1 MPIRPLSTL
10 LINQIAAGEV
20 VERPA
25 NVAKELIENAIDA
38 GATRIE
44 VLVNG
49 GGRERLRVIDNG
61 SGIPVDE
68 LALAVSPHATSK
80 IDALEDLDA
89 IATMGFR
96 GEALASIGAVSRM
109 ILTSCTPGSSEGGRI
124 TVEGD
129 RVDGPEPAG
138 CPPGTT
144 VDVHQLFARTPARRK
159 FLKADGAET
168 RRVRE
173 LMLRLALSHP
183 SIAFAL
189 VSGDRTLLDLPATT
203 EPRQR
208 VLDVLG
214 GELDD
219 QLIEV
224 DASDAEASIGIWGL
238 VGRPAVARPTT
249 RHLHLFL
256 NGRPI
261 VDRSLSHAVREA
273 YRGLIDPGRT
283 PTAVLFLELD
293 PARVDVN
300 VHPTKTEVRLRDDR
314 LVYSRLHRAITEALA
329 GHDLTASARFP
340 SAEATGP
347 ATVSTRR
354 EFGARHES
362 TQPMMPRLDG
372 QRGFD
377 VDEARAM
384 MESPEAPAP
393 SLLASTPATPV
404 IQVHG
409 SYIVAE
415 DDEGVVIIDQHAL
428 HERIMFGTL
437 LDRVLQGTLDSQ
449 RLLAPAIVE
458 TDTEQLDGL
467 DRIGPLL
474 ARLGIE
480 AEVMG
485 PTSIGIHAIPVL
497 LLERNVDIVEFMA
510 ELLAKAG
517 SGSLPPDEE
526 AALQEVLDMM
536 SCRAAVKAGE
546 QLNELEMAELLRQR
560 DLVERSSRCPHGRP
574 TTLRLSLE
582 DLEKQ
587 FGRR

>member
-25 NVAKELIENAIDA
+25 NVAKELVENAIDA

-44 VLVNG
+44 VLVEG
-49 GGRERLRVIDNG
+49 GGRERLRVVDNG
-61 SGIPVDE
+61 GGIPFDE
-68 LALAVSPHATSK
+68 LPLAVAPHATSK
-80 IDALEDLDA
+80 IGSLDDLDA

-109 ILTSCTPGSSEGGRI
+109 ILTSRAAGANEGGRI

-129 RVDGPEPAG
+129 SVTGPEPAG

-144 VDVHQLFARTPARRK
+144 VDVRQLFARTPARRK

-168 RRVRE
+168 RRIRE
-173 LMLRLALSHP
+173 LLLRLALSHP
-183 SIAFAL
+183 TISFVL
-189 VSGDRTLLDLPATT
+189 VSGDRTLLELTATA

-214 GELDD
+214 TELEAE
-219 QLIEV
+219 LVEV
-224 DASDAEASIGIWGL
+224 ESEDSDACIGIWGL
-238 VGRPAVARPTT
+238 VGRPSVARPTT

-261 VDRSLSHAVREA
+261 VDRSLTHAVREA

-314 LVYSRLHRAITEALA
+314 LVYSRLHRAVVEALSDQ
-329 GHDLTASARFP
+329 DLTASASV
-340 SAEATGP
+340 SAAP
-347 ATVSTRR
+347 DASASLHRP
-354 EFGARHES
+354 EFGAGRS
-362 TQPMMPRLDG
+362 VRTGFAVGMAASP
-372 QRGFD
+372 GFD
-377 VDEARAM
+377 AGDARREMSAPV
-384 MESPEAPAP
+384 SPAP
-393 SLLASTPATPV
+393 SLLAATPATPV
-404 IQVHG
+404 MQVHG

-415 DDEGVVIIDQHAL
+415 DDDGVVIIDQHAL
-428 HERIMFGTL
+428 HERIMFSTL
-437 LDRVLQGTLDSQ
+437 LERVLDGDLDSQ
-449 RLLAPAIVE
+449 RLLAPAVVE
-458 TDTEQLDGL
+458 ADAEQLDGL
-467 DRIGPLL
+467 ERIGPLL
-474 ARLGIE
+474 KKLGIE
-480 AEVMG
+480 AEAMG
-485 PTSIGIHAIPVL
+485 PSTVGVHAVPVL
-497 LLERNVDIVEFMA
+497 LLERNVDIVEFTA
-510 ELLAKAG
+510 ELLARAG
-517 SGSLPPDEE
+517 GGSLPPDEE

-546 QLNELEMAELLRQR
+546 PLNAMELAELLRQR
-560 DLVERSSRCPHGRP
+560 ELVERSSRCPHGRP

>member
-25 NVAKELIENAIDA
+25 NVAKELVENAIDA

-44 VLVNG
+44 VLVEG
-49 GGRERLRVIDNG
+49 GGRERLRVVDNG
-61 SGIPVDE
+61 GGIPFDE
-68 LALAVSPHATSK
+68 LPLAVAPHATSK
-80 IDALEDLDA
+80 IGSLDDLDA

-109 ILTSCTPGSSEGGRI
+109 ILTSRAAGANEGGRI

-129 RVDGPEPAG
+129 SVTGPEPAG

-144 VDVHQLFARTPARRK
+144 VDVRQLFARTPARRK

-168 RRVRE
+168 RRIRE
-173 LMLRLALSHP
+173 LLLRLALSHP
-183 SIAFAL
+183 TISFVL
-189 VSGDRTLLDLPATT
+189 VSGDRTLLELTATA

-214 GELDD
+214 TELEAE
-219 QLIEV
+219 LVEV
-224 DASDAEASIGIWGL
+224 ESEDSDACIGIWGL
-238 VGRPAVARPTT
+238 VGRPSVARPTT

-261 VDRSLSHAVREA
+261 VDRSLTHAVREA

-314 LVYSRLHRAITEALA
+314 LVYSRLHRAVVEALSDQ
-329 GHDLTASARFP
+329 DLTASASV
-340 SAEATGP
+340 SAAP
-347 ATVSTRR
+347 DASASPHRP
-354 EFGARHES
+354 EFGAGRS
-362 TQPMMPRLDG
+362 VRTGFAVGMAASP
-372 QRGFD
+372 GFD
-377 VDEARAM
+377 AGDARREMSAPV
-384 MESPEAPAP
+384 SPAP
-393 SLLASTPATPV
+393 SLLAATPATPV
-404 IQVHG
+404 MQVHG

-415 DDEGVVIIDQHAL
+415 DDDGVVIIDQHAL
-428 HERIMFGTL
+428 HERIMFSTL
-437 LDRVLQGTLDSQ
+437 LERVLDGDLDSQ
-449 RLLAPAIVE
+449 RLLAPAVVE
-458 TDTEQLDGL
+458 ADAEQLDGL
-467 DRIGPLL
+467 ERIGPLL
-474 ARLGIE
+474 KKLGIE
-480 AEVMG
+480 AEAMG
-485 PTSIGIHAIPVL
+485 PSTVGVHAVPVL
-497 LLERNVDIVEFMA
+497 LLERNVDIVEFTA
-510 ELLAKAG
+510 ELLARAG
-517 SGSLPPDEE
+517 GGSLPPDEE

-546 QLNELEMAELLRQR
+546 PLNAMELAELLRQR
-560 DLVERSSRCPHGRP
+560 ELVERSSRCPHGRP

>member
-1 MPIRPLSTL
+1 MPIRQLTTL

-25 NVAKELIENAIDA
+25 NVAKELVENSIDA

-44 VLVNG
+44 VLVEG
-49 GGRERLRVIDNG
+49 GGRERLRVVDNG
-61 SGIPVDE
+61 GGIPFEE
-68 LALAVSPHATSK
+68 LPLAVAAHATSK
-80 IDALEDLDA
+80 IGSLDDLDA
-89 IATMGFR
+89 VATMGFR

-109 ILTSCTPGSSEGGRI
+109 ILTSRSAGATEGGRI

-129 RVDGPEPAG
+129 SVSGPEPAG

-168 RRVRE
+168 RRIRE
-173 LMLRLALSHP
+173 LLLRLALSHP
-183 SIAFAL
+183 GISVAL
-189 VSGDRTLLDLPATT
+189 VSGDRTLLDLTATG

-214 GELDD
+214 PELEGE
-219 QLIEV
+219 LIEV
-224 DASDAEASIGIWGL
+224 ESEDADARIGIWGL
-238 VGRPAVARPTT
+238 VGRPSVARPTT

-261 VDRSLSHAVREA
+261 VDRSLAHAVREA

-314 LVYSRLHRAITEALA
+314 LVYSRLHRAVLDALSA
-329 GHDLTASARFP
+329 QDLTASATVTAP
-340 SAEATGP
+340 SSAPSPRHHA
-347 ATVSTRR
+347 
-354 EFGARHES
+354 EFGSGRAVQTGFTS
-362 TQPMMPRLDG
+362 ATDG
-372 QRGFD
+372 SSGFD
-377 VDEARAM
+377 VTEARAAM
-384 MESPEAPAP
+384 DQPVAPAP
-393 SLLASTPATPV
+393 SLLAATPATPV
-404 IQVHG
+404 MQVHG

-415 DDEGVVIIDQHAL
+415 DENGLVIIDQHAL
-428 HERIMFGTL
+428 HERIMFSTL
-437 LDRVLQGTLDSQ
+437 LNRVLDGDLDSQ
-449 RLLAPAIVE
+449 RLLAPAVV
-458 TDTEQLDGL
+458 DADAEQMDGL

-474 ARLGIE
+474 QRLGIE
-480 AEVMG
+480 AEAMG
-485 PTSIGIHAIPVL
+485 PGTVGVHAVPVL
-497 LLERNVDIVEFMA
+497 LLERRVDIVEFTA
-510 ELLAKAG
+510 ELLARAG
-517 SGSLPPDEE
+517 GGSLPPDEE

-546 QLNELEMAELLRQR
+546 SLNAMELAELLRQR
-560 DLVERSSRCPHGRP
+560 DEVERSSRCPHGRP

>member
-109 ILTSCTPGSSEGGRI
+109 ILTSRTPGSTEGGRI

-129 RVDGPEPAG
+129 QVDGPEPAG

-203 EPRQR
+203 EPRRR

-224 DASDAEASIGIWGL
+224 EASDDEASIGIWGL

-340 SAEATGP
+340 STEATGS

-354 EFGARHES
+354 EFGARRES
-362 TQPMMPRLDG
+362 TQPMMPRPDG

-377 VDEARAM
+377 VDEARAA

-458 TDTEQLDGL
+458 TDAEQLDGL

-485 PTSIGIHAIPVL
+485 PTSVGIHSIPVL

-517 SGSLPPDEE
+517 SGALPPDEE

>member
-44 VLVNG
+44 VLVDG
-49 GGRERLRVIDNG
+49 GGRERLRVIDDG
-61 SGIPVDE
+61 CGIPVDE
-68 LALAVSPHATSK
+68 LALAISPHATSK

-109 ILTSCTPGSSEGGRI
+109 ILTSRTHDSNEGGRI

-129 RVDGPEPAG
+129 HVEGPAPAG

-159 FLKADGAET
+159 FLKSDGAET

-173 LMLRLALSHP
+173 LMLRLALSNP

-189 VSGDRTLLDLPATT
+189 VSGDRTLLDLSATT
-203 EPRQR
+203 DPRRR

-224 DASDAEASIGIWGL
+224 DCTDEEASIGIWGL

-261 VDRSLSHAVREA
+261 VDRSLSHAIREA

-283 PTAVLFLELD
+283 PTAVVFLELD
-293 PARVDVN
+293 PGRVDVN

-314 LVYSRLHRAITEALA
+314 LVYSRLRHAIIDALSE
-329 GHDLTASARFP
+329 HDLTAAVHVADPQDRSTP
-340 SAEATGP
+340 P
-347 ATVSTRR
+347 AQR
-354 EFGARHES
+354 EFGARRVAEPPLPLRPS
-362 TQPMMPRLDG
+362 G
-372 QRGFD
+372 SKGFD
-377 VDEARAM
+377 ARSAREAM
-384 MESPEAPAP
+384 DVPEAPAP
-393 SLLASTPATPV
+393 SLLAVTGSIPV
-404 IQVHG
+404 MQVHG

-415 DDEGVVIIDQHAL
+415 DDDGVVIIDQHAL
-428 HERIMFGTL
+428 HERIMFSTL
-437 LDRVLQGTLDSQ
+437 LERVLEGPLDSQ
-449 RLLAPAIVE
+449 RLLAPAMV
-458 TDTEQLDGL
+458 DADSEQLDGL
-467 DRIGPLL
+467 ERIGPLL
-474 ARLGIE
+474 AKLGIE
-480 AEVMG
+480 AEAMG
-485 PTSIGIHAIPVL
+485 PAAVGIHAIPVL
-497 LLERNVDIVEFMA
+497 LLERKVDIVEFMA

-517 SGSLPPDEE
+517 GGSLPPDEE

-546 QLNELEMAELLRQR
+546 QLNESEMAELMRQR

>member
-25 NVAKELIENAIDA
+25 NVAKELVENAIDA

-44 VLVNG
+44 VLVEG
-49 GGRERLRVIDNG
+49 GGRERLRVVDNG
-61 SGIPVDE
+61 GGIPFDE
-68 LALAVSPHATSK
+68 LPLAVAPHATSK
-80 IDALEDLDA
+80 IGSLDDLDA

-109 ILTSCTPGSSEGGRI
+109 ILTSRAAGANEGGRI

-129 RVDGPEPAG
+129 SVTGPEPAG

-168 RRVRE
+168 RRIRE
-173 LMLRLALSHP
+173 LLLRLALSHP
-183 SIAFAL
+183 TISFAL
-189 VSGDRTLLDLPATT
+189 VSGERTLLELTATA

-214 GELDD
+214 TELEAE
-219 QLIEV
+219 LVEV
-224 DASDAEASIGIWGL
+224 ESEDADACIGIWGL
-238 VGRPAVARPTT
+238 VGRPSVARPTT

-261 VDRSLSHAVREA
+261 VDRSLTHAVREA

-314 LVYSRLHRAITEALA
+314 LVYSRLHRAVVEALT
-329 GHDLTASARFP
+329 GQDLTASASVSGAP
-340 SAEATGP
+340 DASASRHRP
-347 ATVSTRR
+347 
-354 EFGARHES
+354 EFGAGRS
-362 TQPMMPRLDG
+362 VQTGFADG
-372 QRGFD
+372 MAATPGFD
-377 VDEARAM
+377 ADDARREMSAPV
-384 MESPEAPAP
+384 SPAP
-393 SLLASTPATPV
+393 SLLAATPATPV
-404 IQVHG
+404 MQVHG

-415 DDEGVVIIDQHAL
+415 DDDGVVIIDKHAL
-428 HERIMFGTL
+428 HERIMFSTL
-437 LDRVLQGTLDSQ
+437 LERVLDGDLDSQ
-449 RLLAPAIVE
+449 RLLAPAVVE
-458 TDTEQLDGL
+458 ADAEQLDGL
-467 DRIGPLL
+467 ERIGPLL
-474 ARLGIE
+474 KKLGIE
-480 AEVMG
+480 AEAMG
-485 PTSIGIHAIPVL
+485 PSTVGVHAVPVL
-497 LLERNVDIVEFMA
+497 LLERNVDIVEFTA
-510 ELLAKAG
+510 ELLARAG
-517 SGSLPPDEE
+517 GGSLPPDEE

-546 QLNELEMAELLRQR
+546 PLNAMELAELLRQR
-560 DLVERSSRCPHGRP
+560 ELVERSSRCPHGRP

>member
-1 MPIRPLSTL
+1 M
-10 LINQIAAGEV
+10 
-20 VERPA
+20 
-25 NVAKELIENAIDA
+25 AKELVENAIDA

-44 VLVNG
+44 VLVEG
-49 GGRERLRVIDNG
+49 GGRERLRVVDNG
-61 SGIPVDE
+61 GGIPFDE
-68 LALAVSPHATSK
+68 LPLAVAPHATSK
-80 IDALEDLDA
+80 IGSLDDLDA

-109 ILTSCTPGSSEGGRI
+109 ILTSRAAGANEGGRI

-129 RVDGPEPAG
+129 SVTGPEPAG

-168 RRVRE
+168 RRIRE
-173 LMLRLALSHP
+173 LLLRLALSHP
-183 SIAFAL
+183 TISFAL
-189 VSGDRTLLDLPATT
+189 VSGERTLLELTATA

-214 GELDD
+214 TELEAE
-219 QLIEV
+219 LVEV
-224 DASDAEASIGIWGL
+224 ESEDADACIGIWGL

-261 VDRSLSHAVREA
+261 VDRSLTHAVREA

-314 LVYSRLHRAITEALA
+314 LVYSRLHRAVVEALT
-329 GHDLTASARFP
+329 GQDLTASASV
-340 SAEATGP
+340 SAAP
-347 ATVSTRR
+347 DASASRHR
-354 EFGARHES
+354 PEFGAGRS
-362 TQPMMPRLDG
+362 VQTGFADG
-372 QRGFD
+372 MAATPGFD
-377 VDEARAM
+377 ADDARREMSAPV
-384 MESPEAPAP
+384 SPAP
-393 SLLASTPATPV
+393 SLLAATPATPV
-404 IQVHG
+404 MQVHG

-415 DDEGVVIIDQHAL
+415 DDDGVVIIDQHAL
-428 HERIMFGTL
+428 HERIMFSTL
-437 LDRVLQGTLDSQ
+437 LERVLDGDLDSQ
-449 RLLAPAIVE
+449 RLLAPAVVE
-458 TDTEQLDGL
+458 ADAEQLDGL
-467 DRIGPLL
+467 ERIGPLL
-474 ARLGIE
+474 KKLGIE
-480 AEVMG
+480 AEAMG
-485 PTSIGIHAIPVL
+485 PSTVGVHAVPVL
-497 LLERNVDIVEFMA
+497 LLERNVDIVEFTA
-510 ELLAKAG
+510 ELLARAG
-517 SGSLPPDEE
+517 GGSLPPDEE

-546 QLNELEMAELLRQR
+546 PLNAMELAELLRQR
-560 DLVERSSRCPHGRP
+560 ELVERSSRCPHGRP

>member
-25 NVAKELIENAIDA
+25 NVAKELVENAIDA

-44 VLVNG
+44 VLVEG
-49 GGRERLRVIDNG
+49 GGRERLRVVDNG
-61 SGIPVDE
+61 GGIPFDE
-68 LALAVSPHATSK
+68 LPLAVAPHATSK
-80 IDALEDLDA
+80 IGSLDDLDA

-109 ILTSCTPGSSEGGRI
+109 ILTSRAAGANEGGRI

-129 RVDGPEPAG
+129 SVTGPEPAG

-144 VDVHQLFARTPARRK
+144 VDVRQLFARTPARRK

-168 RRVRE
+168 RRIRE
-173 LMLRLALSHP
+173 LLLRLALSHP
-183 SIAFAL
+183 TISFVL
-189 VSGDRTLLDLPATT
+189 VSGDRTLLELTATA

-214 GELDD
+214 TELEAE
-219 QLIEV
+219 LVEV
-224 DASDAEASIGIWGL
+224 ESEDSDACIGIWGL
-238 VGRPAVARPTT
+238 VGRPSVARPTT

-261 VDRSLSHAVREA
+261 VDRSLTHAVREA

-314 LVYSRLHRAITEALA
+314 LVYSRLHRAVVEALSDQ
-329 GHDLTASARFP
+329 DLTASASV
-340 SAEATGP
+340 SAAP
-347 ATVSTRR
+347 DASASPHRP
-354 EFGARHES
+354 EFGAGRS
-362 TQPMMPRLDG
+362 VRTGFADG
-372 QRGFD
+372 MAASPGFD
-377 VDEARAM
+377 AGDARREMSAPV
-384 MESPEAPAP
+384 SPAP
-393 SLLASTPATPV
+393 SLLAATPATPV
-404 IQVHG
+404 MQVHG

-415 DDEGVVIIDQHAL
+415 DDDGVVIIDQHAL
-428 HERIMFGTL
+428 HERIMFSTL
-437 LDRVLQGTLDSQ
+437 LERVLDGDLDSQ
-449 RLLAPAIVE
+449 RLLAPAVVE
-458 TDTEQLDGL
+458 ADAEQLDGL
-467 DRIGPLL
+467 ERIGPLL
-474 ARLGIE
+474 KKLGIE
-480 AEVMG
+480 AEAMG
-485 PTSIGIHAIPVL
+485 PSTVGVHAVPVL
-497 LLERNVDIVEFMA
+497 LLERNVDIVEFTA
-510 ELLAKAG
+510 ELLARAG
-517 SGSLPPDEE
+517 GGSLPPDEE

-546 QLNELEMAELLRQR
+546 PLNAMELAELLRQR
-560 DLVERSSRCPHGRP
+560 ELVERSSRCPHGRP

>member
-1 MPIRPLSTL
+1 MPIRQLTTL

-25 NVAKELIENAIDA
+25 NVAKELVENSIDA
-38 GATRIE
+38 GSTRIE
-44 VLVNG
+44 VLVEG
-49 GGRERLRVIDNG
+49 GGRERLRVVDNG
-61 SGIPVDE
+61 GGIPFEE
-68 LALAVSPHATSK
+68 LPLAVAAHATSK
-80 IDALEDLDA
+80 IGSLDDLDA
-89 IATMGFR
+89 VATMGFR

-109 ILTSCTPGSSEGGRI
+109 ILTSRSAGATEGGRI

-129 RVDGPEPAG
+129 SVSGPEPAG

-168 RRVRE
+168 RRIRE
-173 LMLRLALSHP
+173 LLLRLALSHP
-183 SIAFAL
+183 TISFAL
-189 VSGDRTLLDLPATT
+189 VSGDRTLLDLTATD

-214 GELDD
+214 SELEAE
-219 QLIEV
+219 LIEV
-224 DASDAEASIGIWGL
+224 ESEDADARIGIWGL
-238 VGRPAVARPTT
+238 IGRPSVARPTS

-261 VDRSLSHAVREA
+261 VDRSLAHAVREA

-314 LVYSRLHRAITEALA
+314 LVYSRLHRAVVDALS
-329 GHDLTASARFP
+329 GQDLTASATVAAP
-340 SAEATGP
+340 SAP
-347 ATVSTRR
+347 ASRHR
-354 EFGARHES
+354 PEFGTGRPVQ
-362 TQPMMPRLDG
+362 TGFTLDADG
-372 QRGFD
+372 SRGFD
-377 VDEARAM
+377 APEARSE
-384 MESPEAPAP
+384 MERPASPAP
-393 SLLASTPATPV
+393 SLLAATPATPV
-404 IQVHG
+404 MQVHG

-415 DDEGVVIIDQHAL
+415 DEDGLVIIDQHAL
-428 HERIMFGTL
+428 HERIMFSTL
-437 LDRVLQGTLDSQ
+437 LNRVLDGDLDSQ
-449 RLLAPAIVE
+449 RLLAPAVV
-458 TDTEQLDGL
+458 DADAEQMDGL
-467 DRIGPLL
+467 ERIGPLL
-474 ARLGIE
+474 KKLGIE
-480 AEVMG
+480 AEAMG
-485 PTSIGIHAIPVL
+485 PGTVGVHAVPVL
-497 LLERNVDIVEFMA
+497 LLERRVDIVEFTA
-510 ELLAKAG
+510 ELLARAG
-517 SGSLPPDEE
+517 GGSLPPDEE

-546 QLNELEMAELLRQR
+546 SLNAMELAELLRQR
-560 DLVERSSRCPHGRP
+560 DEVERSSRCPHGRP